1 MIHSKITP
9 ELQTVQMLFLKSNNR
24 LECYKTTVIQCC
36 YVNCYIFYS
45 KKSFI
50 QICEY
55 FIQYFVCKQKINKIS
70 LRFVSIFSVFLFTN
84 KNLNKILTNRYETH
98 FQVKNVLTIY
108 ITTHKAL
115 KTCSSIWC
123 RNVNRA
129 VSIWSM
135 KKEDWWDQKV
145 ETMAL

>member
-9 ELQTVQMLFLKSNNR
+9 ELQTANVIYKIQYR
-24 LECYKTTVIQCC
+24 VECYKTTVIQCC
-36 YVNCYIFYS
+36 YVNCYISYL
-45 KKSFI
+45 KMSFI

-55 FIQYFVCKQKINKIS
+55 FIQYFVCKQKINKSS

-84 KNLNKILTNRYETH
+84 KNLNKIVLTNLYETH

-115 KTCSSIWC
+115 KTCSSI
-123 RNVNRA
+123 
-129 VSIWSM
+129 
-135 KKEDWWDQKV
+135 
-145 ETMAL
+145 